1 MSQRALADH
10 RRDHGFAVQVRI
22 GLHSTEAT
30 RRGRDYGGKGV
41 HEAARIAAIAEGGE
55 ILSSQ
60 ATLAG
65 DAVSYSLSEPRLV
78 SLKGIS
84 EPIPVVAIEW
94 R

>member
-1 MSQRALADH
+1 
-10 RRDHGFAVQVRI
+10 
-22 GLHSTEAT
+22 LHSAEAT

-41 HEAARIAAIAEGGE
+41 HQAARIASLAEGGE
-55 ILSSQ
+55 ILASQ
-60 ATLAG
+60 ATLAA

-84 EPIPVVAIEW
+84 EPVPVVAIEW